1 MKIVTVLGAR
11 PQFIKAAILSRE
23 LRRNNQEIII
33 HTGQH
38 YDNEMSDVF
47 FKEMGIP
54 EPDYNLEVGSS
65 SHAQQTAEMMIKL
78 EKSFISLNPDMIL
91 IYGDTNSTLA
101 AALTAA
107 KLEIPVAHVE
117 AGPRMF
123 DKSVPEEIN
132 RIVTDHLSTLL
143 FAPTKMSMENLKN
156 EGLAENA
163 YLTGDV
169 MLDLFIYFSSK
180 ADQNS
185 KILKKLG
192 LKKKNYILATVH
204 RARNTNIEENLEA
217 IMGAFLEIS
226 ELENIVF
233 PVHPRTEKYLK
244 KYKFFDVLTENSNIK
259 LIKPVGYLDMNLLT
273 RNSKKLVTDSGGLQ
287 REAYFAQIPCIT
299 LDTSTG
305 WPETVNSGWNTLF
318 EDYRNKEF
326 LEKDEISRKII
337 NFEPKG
343 KYKDLFGDGRATQKI
358 NSIIKEYQQKL
369 T

>member
-23 LRRNNQEIII
+23 LRKNNQEIII

-38 YDNEMSDVF
+38 YDLEMSEVF
-47 FKEMGIP
+47 FKEMGLP
-54 EPDYNLEVGSS
+54 DPDYNLEVGSS
-65 SHAQQTAEMMIKL
+65 SHAHQTAEMMIKL
-78 EKSFISLNPDMIL
+78 EKCFILLNPDIIL
-91 IYGDTNSTLA
+91 LYGDTNSTLA
-101 AALTAA
+101 AAITAA
-107 KLEIPVAHVE
+107 KLEIPIAHVE

-123 DKSVPEEIN
+123 DKSVPEEMN

-143 FAPTKMSMENLKN
+143 FAPTEMSMENLKN
-156 EGLAENA
+156 EGLIEGT

-169 MLDLFIYFSSK
+169 MLDLFIYFSKK

-185 KILKKLG
+185 KILEKLG
-192 LKKKNYILATVH
+192 LKEKNYILATVH
-204 RARNTNIEENLEA
+204 RARNTNIKENLKA
-217 IMGAFLEIS
+217 IMGAFLEVS
-226 ELENIVF
+226 AEEKIVF
-233 PVHPRTEKYLK
+233 PVHPRTIKYLK
-244 KYKFFDVLTENSNIK
+244 KYKLFNALNQNSNIQ

-287 REAYFAQIPCIT
+287 REAYFAQVPCIT

-318 EDYRNKEF
+318 EKYRNKKF
-326 LEKDEISRKII
+326 MKMDEISKTIT

-343 KYKDLFGDGRATQKI
+343 KYRDLFGDGRATLKISEII
-358 NSIIKEYQQKL
+358 NSFKP
-369 T
+369 

>member
-23 LRRNNQEIII
+23 LRKNNKEIII

-38 YDNEMSDVF
+38 YDLEMSDVF
-47 FKEMGIP
+47 FEEMNIP
-54 EPDYNLEVGSS
+54 KPDYNLEVGSN

-78 EKSFISLNPDMIL
+78 EKCFISLNPDMIL
-91 IYGDTNSTLA
+91 LYGDTNSTLA

-132 RIVTDHLSTLL
+132 RIITDHLSTLL
-143 FAPTKMSMENLKN
+143 FAPTKNSMENLKN
-156 EGLAENA
+156 EGLEENV

-169 MLDLFIYFSSK
+169 MLDLFMYFSKK
-180 ADQNS
+180 ADENS
-185 KILKKLG
+185 KILEHLD
-192 LKKKNYILATVH
+192 LKEKSYILATVH
-204 RARNTNIEENLEA
+204 RARNTNLKVNLKAIIE
-217 IMGAFLEIS
+217 AFLEIS
-226 ELENIVF
+226 IEEKIVF

-244 KYKFFDVLTENSNIK
+244 GYGLYNALNENSNIE
-259 LIKPVGYLDMNLLT
+259 LIKPVGYLDMNILT
-273 RNSKKLVTDSGGLQ
+273 RNSKKIVTDSGGLQ
-287 REAYFAQIPCIT
+287 REAYFAQVPCIT
-299 LDTSTG
+299 IDTSTG
-305 WPETVNSGWNTLF
+305 WPETVNNGWNTLF
-318 EDYRNKEF
+318 KEYKNKSF
-326 LEKDEISRKII
+326 IKKDKIKEKIK

-343 KYKDLFGDGRATQKI
+343 NYKNIFGDGKSAQKI
-358 NSIIKEYQQKL
+358 TEIINKFQ